1 MKYILLTLLLPFL
14 SVAQGID
21 FLQVNSLQ
29 EARAAAIKQ
38 NKLLFMEIYAPDC
51 HICNSFKGVFTQ
63 AAVGAVY
70 NKNFINYQLDIR
82 NPANEMALKQAG
94 IILNAT
100 PTFVF
105 FEPKSMKIVQ
115 ARIFGEKDNTVTM
128 VNGIGTKAANPA
140 EQASQ
145 FPKRLAAREKN
156 PGMLINYAQFAR
168 ITGDTL
174 ANIQAMNAYIA
185 LLKPAQYSS
194 QSTFNLM
201 QVALMS
207 HDNRLFNYFIRNLN
221 YYNAIFDPS
230 VVRMVYENIFQITL
244 TSSRSSKLGEAGMM
258 KLKSQM
264 AKTGLDRSSIVRRT
278 WMVESDMLFKQRK
291 ATQAMKVID
300 ELINSMPGALG
311 PKENQF
317 LCDYV
322 KGKTKDASALKKAK
336 TIWCLYGTK

>member
-51 HICNSFKGVFTQ
+51 HICNSFKSVFTQ

-128 VNGIGTKAANPA
+128 VNGIGSKAANPA

-145 FPKRLAAREKN
+145 FPKRLAAGEKN

-174 ANIQAMNAYIA
+174 ANIKAMNAYIA

-207 HDNRLFNYFIRNLN
+207 HDNRLFDYFIRNLN
-221 YYNAIFDPS
+221 YYNSIFDPS

-244 TSSRSSKLGEAGMM
+244 TSSRAALLGEAGMM

-264 AKTGLDRSSIVRRT
+264 AKTGIDRSSIVRRT

-322 KGKTKDASALKKAK
+322 KGKTKNASALKKAK
-336 TIWCLYGTK
+336 SNWCLYGTK

>member
-63 AAVGAVY
+63 AAVGALY
-70 NKNFINYQLDIR
+70 NKNFVNYQLDIR

-128 VNGIGTKAANPA
+128 VNGIGSKAANPA

-145 FPKRLAAREKN
+145 FPKRLAAGEKN

-174 ANIQAMNAYIA
+174 ANIKAMNAYIA

-207 HDNRLFNYFIRNLN
+207 HDNRLFDYFIRNLN
-221 YYNAIFDPS
+221 YYNSIFDPS

-244 TSSRSSKLGEAGMM
+244 TSSCAVQLGEAGMM

-264 AKTGLDRSSIVRRT
+264 AKTEIDRSSIVRRT
-278 WMVESDMLFKQRK
+278 WMVESDILFKQRK

-336 TIWCLYGTK
+336 SYWCLYGTK

>member
-1 MKYILLTLLLPFL
+1 MKYILITLLIPFL
-14 SVAQGID
+14 SLAQGIN
-21 FLQVNSLQ
+21 FLPVNSLQ
-29 EARAAAIKQ
+29 EARAEAIKQ

-63 AAVGAVY
+63 AAVGGVY
-70 NKNFINYQLDIR
+70 NKNFVNYQLDIR
-82 NPANEMALKQAG
+82 NPANQMALKQAG
-94 IILNAT
+94 IIVNAT

-105 FEPKSMKIVQ
+105 FEPKTMKIVQ
-115 ARIFGEKDNTVTM
+115 ARIFGEKENTVTM
-128 VNGIGTKAANPA
+128 VNAIATKAANPA
-140 EQASQ
+140 EQATQ
-145 FPKRLAAREKN
+145 FPKRLASGEKN
-156 PGMLINYAQFAR
+156 PGMLVNYAEYAR

-207 HDNRLFNYFIRNLN
+207 PDNRLFDYFIRNLN
-221 YYNAIFDPS
+221 YYNSIYDPS
-230 VVRMVYENIFQITL
+230 TVRMIYENIFQITL
-244 TSSRSSKLGEAGMM
+244 TSSRSTRLGEAGLM

-264 AKTGLDRSSIVRRT
+264 ARTGLDRSSIVRRT

-300 ELINSMPGALG
+300 ELINSMPSALG

-336 TIWCLYGTK
+336 NWCLYGTK

>member
-128 VNGIGTKAANPA
+128 VNGIGTKAANPT

-336 TIWCLYGTK
+336 SNWCLYGTK

>member
-63 AAVGAVY
+63 AEVGALY
-70 NKNFINYQLDIR
+70 NKNFVNYQLDIR
-82 NPANEMALKQAG
+82 NPANQMTLKQAG

-128 VNGIGTKAANPA
+128 VNGIGSKAANPA

-145 FPKRLAAREKN
+145 FPKRLAAGEKN

-174 ANIQAMNAYIA
+174 ANIKAMNAYIA

-207 HDNRLFNYFIRNLN
+207 HDNRLFDYFIRNLN
-221 YYNAIFDPS
+221 YYNSIFDPS
-230 VVRMVYENIFQITL
+230 VVRMIYENIFQITL

-278 WMVESDMLFKQRK
+278 WMVESDMLFKQRN
-291 ATQAMKVID
+291 ASQAMKVID

-336 TIWCLYGTK
+336 SNWCLYGTK

>member
-1 MKYILLTLLLPFL
+1 MKYILITLLLPFL
-14 SVAQGID
+14 SLAQGIN

-29 EARAAAIKQ
+29 EARAEAIKQ

-63 AAVGAVY
+63 AAVGGVY
-70 NKNFINYQLDIR
+70 NKNFVNYQLDIR
-82 NPANEMALKQAG
+82 NPANQMALKQAG
-94 IILNAT
+94 IIVNAT

-105 FEPKSMKIVQ
+105 FEPKTMKIVQ
-115 ARIFGEKDNTVTM
+115 ARIFGEKENTISM
-128 VNGIGTKAANPA
+128 VNAIGTKAINPA
-140 EQASQ
+140 EQAAQ
-145 FPKRLAAREKN
+145 FPKRLAAGEKN
-156 PGMLINYAQFAR
+156 PGMLVNYAEYAR
-168 ITGDTL
+168 ITGDTI
-174 ANIQAMNAYIA
+174 ANIKAMNAYIA
-185 LLKPAQYSS
+185 LLTPAQYSS
-194 QSTFNLM
+194 QTTFNLM

-207 HDNRLFNYFIRNLN
+207 PDNRLFDYFIRNLN
-221 YYNAIFDPS
+221 YYNSIYDPS
-230 VVRMVYENIFQITL
+230 TVRMIYENIFQITL
-244 TSSRSSKLGEAGMM
+244 TSSRSTRLGEAGLM

-264 AKTGLDRSSIVRRT
+264 ARTGLDRSSIVRRT

-300 ELINSMPGALG
+300 ELINSMPSALG

-336 TIWCLYGTK
+336 NWCLYGTK

>member
-1 MKYILLTLLLPFL
+1 MKYILITLLIPFL
-14 SVAQGID
+14 SLAQGIN
-21 FLQVNSLQ
+21 FLPVNSLQ
-29 EARAAAIKQ
+29 EARAEAIKQ

-63 AAVGAVY
+63 AAVGGVY
-70 NKNFINYQLDIR
+70 NKNFVNYQLDIR
-82 NPANEMALKQAG
+82 NPANQMALKQAG
-94 IILNAT
+94 IIVNAT

-105 FEPKSMKIVQ
+105 FEPKTMKIVQ

-128 VNGIGTKAANPA
+128 VNAIATKAANPA
-140 EQASQ
+140 EQAAQ
-145 FPKRLAAREKN
+145 FPKRLAAGEKN
-156 PGMLINYAQFAR
+156 PGMLVNYAEYAR

-207 HDNRLFNYFIRNLN
+207 PDNRLFDYFIRNLN
-221 YYNAIFDPS
+221 YYNSIYDPS
-230 VVRMVYENIFQITL
+230 TVRMIYENIFQITL
-244 TSSRSSKLGEAGMM
+244 TSSRSTRLGEAGLM

-264 AKTGLDRSSIVRRT
+264 ARTGLDRSSIVRRT

-300 ELINSMPGALG
+300 ELINSMPSALG

-336 TIWCLYGTK
+336 NWCLYGTK

>member
-1 MKYILLTLLLPFL
+1 MKYILITLLLPFL
-14 SVAQGID
+14 SLAQGIN

-29 EARAAAIKQ
+29 EARAEAIKQ

-63 AAVGAVY
+63 AAVGGVY
-70 NKNFINYQLDIR
+70 NKNFVNYQLDIR
-82 NPANEMALKQAG
+82 NPANQMALKQAG
-94 IILNAT
+94 IIVNAT

-115 ARIFGEKDNTVTM
+115 ARVFGEKENTISM
-128 VNGIGTKAANPA
+128 VNAIGTKAINPA
-140 EQASQ
+140 EQAAQ
-145 FPKRLAAREKN
+145 FPKRLAAGEKN
-156 PGMLINYAQFAR
+156 PGMLVNYAEYAR
-168 ITGDTL
+168 ITGDTI
-174 ANIQAMNAYIA
+174 ANIKAMNAYIA
-185 LLKPAQYSS
+185 LLTPAQYSS
-194 QSTFNLM
+194 QTTFNLM

-207 HDNRLFNYFIRNLN
+207 PDNRLFDYFIRNLN
-221 YYNAIFDPS
+221 YYNSIYDPS
-230 VVRMVYENIFQITL
+230 TVRMIYENIFQITL
-244 TSSRSSKLGEAGMM
+244 TSSSSTRLGEAGLM

-264 AKTGLDRSSIVRRT
+264 ARTGLDRSSIVRRT

-300 ELINSMPGALG
+300 ELINSMPSALG

-322 KGKTKDASALKKAK
+322 KGKTKDASSLKKAK
-336 TIWCLYGTK
+336 NWCLYGTK

>member
-63 AAVGAVY
+63 AEVGALY
-70 NKNFINYQLDIR
+70 NKNFVNYQLDIR
-82 NPANEMALKQAG
+82 NPANQMTLKQAG

-128 VNGIGTKAANPA
+128 VNGIGSKAANPA

-145 FPKRLAAREKN
+145 FPKRLAAGEKN

-174 ANIQAMNAYIA
+174 ANIKAMNAYIA

-207 HDNRLFNYFIRNLN
+207 HDNRLFDYFIRNLN
-221 YYNAIFDPS
+221 YYNSIFDPS
-230 VVRMVYENIFQITL
+230 VVRMIYENIFQITL
-244 TSSRSSKLGEAGMM
+244 TSSRSSQLGEVGMM

-278 WMVESDMLFKQRK
+278 WMVESDMLFKQRN
-291 ATQAMKVID
+291 ASQAMKVID

-336 TIWCLYGTK
+336 SNWCLYGTK

>member
-1 MKYILLTLLLPFL
+1 MKKIVLFLILPFL
-14 SVAQGID
+14 GVSQGIN
-21 FLQVNSLQ
+21 FSSASSLQ
-29 EARAAAIKQ
+29 EARTEAIKQ
-38 NKLLFMEIYAPDC
+38 NKWLFMEIYAPDC

-63 AAVGAVY
+63 SAVGAVY
-70 NKNFINYQLDIR
+70 NKNFVNYQLDIR
-82 NPANEMALKQAG
+82 NPANQMTLKQAG

-105 FEPKSMKIVQ
+105 FEPKSMKIIQ
-115 ARIFGEKDNTVTM
+115 ARIFGEKENTIAM
-128 VNGIGTKAANPA
+128 VNGIATKAINPA
-140 EQASQ
+140 EQVSQ
-145 FPKRLAAREKN
+145 FPKRLAAGEKN
-156 PGMLINYAQFAR
+156 PGMLINYAEYAR

-174 ANIQAMNAYIA
+174 TNIKAMNAYID

-207 HDNRLFNYFIRNLN
+207 HDNRLFDYFIRNLN
-221 YYNAIFDPS
+221 YYNSIYDPS
-230 VVRMVYENIFQITL
+230 VVRMIYENIFQITM
-244 TSSRSSKLGEAGMM
+244 TSSRASKLGEEGI
-258 KLKSQM
+258 KKIKSQM
-264 AKTGLDRSSIVRRT
+264 AKTGLDRSSIIRRT

-300 ELINSMPGALG
+300 DLINALPSALG

-317 LCDYV
+317 LCDFV

-336 TIWCLYGTK
+336 TNWCLYGTN

>member
-63 AAVGAVY
+63 AAVGALY
-70 NKNFINYQLDIR
+70 NKNFVNYQLDIR

-115 ARIFGEKDNTVTM
+115 ARIFGEKDNKVTM
-128 VNGIGTKAANPA
+128 VNGIGSKAANPA

-145 FPKRLAAREKN
+145 FPKRLAAGEKN

-174 ANIQAMNAYIA
+174 ANIKAMNAYIA

-207 HDNRLFNYFIRNLN
+207 HDNRLFDYFIRNLN
-221 YYNAIFDPS
+221 YYNSIFDPS

-244 TSSRSSKLGEAGMM
+244 TSSRAAQLGEAGMM

-278 WMVESDMLFKQRK
+278 WMVESDMLFKQRN

-336 TIWCLYGTK
+336 SNWCLYGTK

>member
-1 MKYILLTLLLPFL
+1 MKYILITLLLPFL
-14 SVAQGID
+14 SLAQGIN

-29 EARAAAIKQ
+29 EARAEAIKQ

-63 AAVGAVY
+63 AAVGGVY
-70 NKNFINYQLDIR
+70 NKNFVNYQLDIR
-82 NPANEMALKQAG
+82 NPANQMALKQAG
-94 IILNAT
+94 IIVNAT

-105 FEPKSMKIVQ
+105 FEPKTMKIVQ
-115 ARIFGEKDNTVTM
+115 ARIFGEKENTVTM
-128 VNGIGTKAANPA
+128 VNAIATKAANPA
-140 EQASQ
+140 EQATQ
-145 FPKRLAAREKN
+145 FPKRLAAGEQN
-156 PGMLINYAQFAR
+156 PGMLVNYAEYAR

-207 HDNRLFNYFIRNLN
+207 PDNRLFDYFIRNLN
-221 YYNAIFDPS
+221 YYNSIYDPS
-230 VVRMVYENIFQITL
+230 TVRMIYENIFQITL
-244 TSSRSSKLGEAGMM
+244 TSSRSTRLGEAGLM

-264 AKTGLDRSSIVRRT
+264 ARTGLDRSSIVRRT

-300 ELINSMPGALG
+300 ELINSMPSALG

-336 TIWCLYGTK
+336 NWCLYGTK

>member
-63 AAVGAVY
+63 AAVGTLY
-70 NKNFINYQLDIR
+70 NKNFVNYQLDIR

-128 VNGIGTKAANPA
+128 VNGIGSKAANPA

-145 FPKRLAAREKN
+145 FPKRLAAGEKN

-174 ANIQAMNAYIA
+174 ANIKAMNAYIA

-207 HDNRLFNYFIRNLN
+207 HDNRLFDYFIRNLN
-221 YYNAIFDPS
+221 YYNSIFDPS

-244 TSSRSSKLGEAGMM
+244 TSSRAAQLGEAGMM

-278 WMVESDMLFKQRK
+278 WMVESDMLFKQRN

-336 TIWCLYGTK
+336 SNWCLYGTK